1 MMDSENSDNTLENS
15 ENTGAEN
22 ASDLENAQD
31 KVAADSGAASECV
44 ENKAADSAS
53 GAASECAENK
63 AADSASTDTQTH
75 VTVVEHNGCTFHI
88 VGTAHVSEQ
97 SREEVRKLIDDVS
110 PDVVCVELDQ
120 ERYDSFYDED
130 RWKKLDI
137 FQVIKKG
144 KFLYLLANLMISA
157 YQRRIGAILGVK
169 PGAELIGAAEDAKA
183 KNIPVSLID
192 RNINITLK
200 RVWANHSFWNK
211 CKLLGDIIESLFGD
225 DETKEA
231 TAKAIEELKKDAN
244 LSSMVLELAE
254 ERPEFHRPLIDER
267 DRYLMAK
274 MREHAADCKKVVA
287 VVGAGH
293 VPGIVKY
300 FNTEVDTD
308 ELDQL
313 PKPSI
318 VWTLVKWLIPIILFG
333 GIAYGLYSHG
343 FDSLQQMLTAWILPN
358 SLFCLLAAIIALA
371 HPLTILAA
379 IFVSPLTS
387 TTPVIGAGI
396 VLGLLEAWLRKPTV
410 ADCEDLPNVHTV
422 KDFYKN
428 KFTHVL
434 IVCVL
439 TTFGSA
445 AGAWIGIGWLLVLL
459 GVN

>member
-1 MMDSENSDNTLENS
+1 MNESDIS
-15 ENTGAEN
+15 ENTPKNIEETHSESDQVASPDADKKADETVEN
-22 ASDLENAQD
+22 VASDNQNVEQ
-31 KVAADSGAASECV
+31 AAS
-44 ENKAADSAS
+44 NAAET
-53 GAASECAENK
+53 GGNAEPK
-63 AADSASTDTQTH
+63 DFDDAETH
-75 VTVVEHNGCTFHI
+75 VTVVEHNGCKFHI
-88 VGTAHVSEQ
+88 IGTAHVSEQ
-97 SREEVRKLIDDVS
+97 SRQEVRRVIDRVT

-120 ERYDSFYDED
+120 ERYDSFYDTD

-157 YQRRIGAILGVK
+157 YQRRIGAVLGVK

-200 RVWANHSFWNK
+200 RVWANQSFWNK
-211 CKLLGDIIESLFGD
+211 CELLGEIFESLFGD
-225 DETKEA
+225 DESKEE
-231 TAKAIEELKKDAN
+231 TAKAIEELKQDSN
-244 LSSMVLELAE
+244 LSSMVLELAKQK
-254 ERPEFHRPLIDER
+254 PQFHLPLIDER

-274 MREHAADCKKVVA
+274 MRAHASDCKNVVA

-300 FNTEVDTD
+300 FNDEVDTD
-308 ELDQL
+308 ALDQL

-318 VWTLVKWLIPIILFG
+318 VWKLVKWLIPIILFG

-343 FDSLQQMLTAWILPN
+343 FDSLQDMLKAWILPN
-358 SLFCLLAAIIALA
+358 SVFCLITAIIAFA
-371 HPLTILAA
+371 HPLTILAS

-410 ADCEDLPNVHTV
+410 ADCEALPNVHTV

-459 GVN
+459 GLE

>member
-1 MMDSENSDNTLENS
+1 MKDSDISDNTLESS
-15 ENTGAEN
+15 EETENDSAAELEKAQDNAADKADDKVAEN
-22 ASDLENAQD
+22 ADD
-31 KVAADSGAASECV
+31 KAADKASDSADD
-44 ENKAADSAS
+44 KAADSKAS
-53 GAASECAENK
+53 GDA
-63 AADSASTDTQTH
+63 QTH
-75 VTVVEHNGCTFHI
+75 VTVIEHEGCTFHI

-97 SREEVRKLIDDVS
+97 SREEVRKLINEVS

-157 YQRRIGAILGVK
+157 YQRRIGAVLGVK

-211 CKLLGDIIESLFGD
+211 CRLLGDIFESLFAD
-225 DETKEA
+225 DETKEE
-231 TAKAIEELKKDAN
+231 TSKAIEELKQDAN

-267 DRYLMAK
+267 DKYLMAK
-274 MREHAADCKKVVA
+274 MRAHASNCKQVVA

-300 FNTEVDTD
+300 FNTDVDTD
-308 ELDQL
+308 ELDKL
-313 PKPSI
+313 PKPGI
-318 VWTLVKWLIPIILFG
+318 VWTLVKWLIPVILFG

-358 SLFCLLAAIIALA
+358 SLFCLLASIIALA
-371 HPLTILAA
+371 HPLTMLAA
-379 IFVSPLTS
+379 IVVSPLTS